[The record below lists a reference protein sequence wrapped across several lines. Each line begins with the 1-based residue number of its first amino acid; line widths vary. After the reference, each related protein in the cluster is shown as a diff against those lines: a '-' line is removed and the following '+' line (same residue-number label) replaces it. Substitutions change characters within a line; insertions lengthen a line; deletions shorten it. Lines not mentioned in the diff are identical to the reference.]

1 MGRKALNLEIIKVKK
16 LICTF
21 AVEGFVFEQNSVY
34 EGSDD
39 LQYVS
44 TDLGVPWA
52 LNEDIK
58 VRENYYEIESTVLAT
73 FKEV

>member
-21 AVEGFVFEQNSVY
+21 AVEGFVFKQNSVY

-39 LQYVS
+39 LQYVN
-44 TDLGVPWA
+44 TDRRLPWA

-58 VRENYYEIESTVLAT
+58 VRENYYEIESTVLAA